1 MRKDW
6 ALIGIIVLILV
17 VGVGL
22 FSYLK
27 VGKKEVVANPLPSD
41 INQEVAGTTTEVYFA
56 EDAKV
61 MYFYT
66 DTCHWCEKEKEVLN
80 ELAKEDFRVKGMNL
94 GEKSELAKEYNVS
107 GTPTFI
113 SENGDRLE
121 GYQTIDKLKPWLEEH
136 R

>member
-80 ELAKEDFRVKGMNL
+80 ELAKEDFRVKDQ
-94 GEKSELAKEYNVS
+94 S
-107 GTPTFI
+107 
-113 SENGDRLE
+113 
-121 GYQTIDKLKPWLEEH
+121 
-136 R
+136 